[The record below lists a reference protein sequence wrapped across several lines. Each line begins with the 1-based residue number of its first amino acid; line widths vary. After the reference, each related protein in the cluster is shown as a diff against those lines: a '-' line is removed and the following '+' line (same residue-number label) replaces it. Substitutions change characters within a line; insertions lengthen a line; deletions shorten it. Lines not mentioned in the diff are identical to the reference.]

1 MCTLKSNVKFT
12 LLSCILCFVLLL
24 PVFASAAF
32 AAVSAAFLLLSLVFI
47 APQTKRSPMALLGEK
62 EE

>member
-32 AAVSAAFLLLSLVFI
+32 AA
-47 APQTKRSPMALLGEK
+47 
-62 EE
+62 